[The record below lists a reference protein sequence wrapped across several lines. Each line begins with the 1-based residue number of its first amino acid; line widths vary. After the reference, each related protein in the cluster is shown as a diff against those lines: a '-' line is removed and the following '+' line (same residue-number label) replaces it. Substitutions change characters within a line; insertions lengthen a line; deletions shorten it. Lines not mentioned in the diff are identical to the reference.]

1 MCLRGYEILK
11 FGYHLEILKVII
23 LGIVQGLTEFLPVS
37 SSGHLVLAAE
47 FLNFHEE
54 GVAFEVFVHLGTLLS
69 VLIAFRAD
77 VIRMVRAP
85 FQMAFSKN
93 DKKEAK
99 KYLMWDI
106 YIIIGTIPAGV
117 IGLIFKSQIED
128 AFSSILLVIIMLS
141 VTGVILLLSRYEPR
155 KSEDLSPLKSILIG
169 TAQAFAIL
177 PGISRSG
184 STIVTGLF
192 LGLDRETSAK
202 FSFLLA
208 IPAILGASFIKI
220 LDLLSIENN
229 QIPISYL
236 IIGAL
241 AAFISGYIAIF
252 WLLKV
257 IKRGKLEWF
266 AFYCFFVVI
275 ASSVWYIWF
284 K

>member
-1 MCLRGYEILK
+1 LD
-11 FGYHLEILKVII
+11 ILKVII
-23 LGIVQGLTEFLPVS
+23 LGIIQGLTEFLPVS

-77 VIRMVRAP
+77 ISQMINAP
-85 FQMAFSKN
+85 FQMLFSKKN
-93 DKKEAK
+93 RLEAK

-106 YIIIGTIPAGV
+106 YIIIGTIPAAI
-117 IGLIFKSQIED
+117 IGLLFKSQIED
-128 AFSSILLVIIMLS
+128 AFSSIFLVIIMLS
-141 VTGVILLLSRYEPR
+141 ITGIILLLSRYEPQ
-155 KSEDLSPLKSILIG
+155 KNEEVSPLKSILIG
-169 TAQAFAIL
+169 IAQACAIL

-208 IPAILGASFIKI
+208 IPAILGASVIKI
-220 LDLLSIENN
+220 FDLISAGNS
-229 QIPISYL
+229 QIPVLYL
-236 IIGAL
+236 IVGAV
-241 AAFISGYIAIF
+241 AAFISGYMAIF
-252 WLLKV
+252 WMLKIV
-257 IKRGKLEWF
+257 KRGKLEWF

-275 ASSVWYIWF
+275 VSSVWYLWF
-284 K
+284 N

>member
-1 MCLRGYEILK
+1 MD
-11 FGYHLEILKVII
+11 ILKVII

-77 VIRMVRAP
+77 VFKMILAP
-85 FQMAFSKN
+85 FQLIF
-93 DKKEAK
+93 KKGNSVEAK
-99 KYLMWDI
+99 KYLMWDL
-106 YIIIGTIPAGV
+106 YIIIGTIPAAI
-117 IGLIFKSQIED
+117 IGLLFKSQIEE
-128 AFSSILLVIIMLS
+128 AFSSILLVIIMLAI
-141 VTGVILLLSRYEPR
+141 TGTILLISRYEPR

-208 IPAILGASFIKI
+208 IPAILGASVIK
-220 LDLLSIENN
+220 LNDLLSVGGS

-236 IIGAL
+236 VIGAL
-241 AAFISGYIAIF
+241 AAFASGYMAIF
-252 WLLKV
+252 WLLNIV
-257 IKRGKLEWF
+257 KRGKLEWF

-275 ASSVWYIWF
+275 ISSVWYIWF
-284 K
+284 N